1 MPSRVL
7 SNDNYKENG
16 VWLLA
21 CFWFIK
27 YDFYIMKKEKGGSR
41 EYERL

>member
-1 MPSRVL
+1 MVNTDFQLNNDIMPSRVL

-16 VWLLA
+16 AWLLA

-27 YDFYIMKKEKGGSR
+27 YDFYIMK
-41 EYERL
+41 